1 MDDKF
6 HGYGRRIVNN
16 GDYWLSQMN
25 MGKPH
30 GHHIQFNFDNNRS
43 IGWDSSSEFAVGV
56 RWGRILGLEY
66 RRRTFLL

>member
-30 GHHIQFNFDNNRS
+30 GHHIQFNFDNS
-43 IGWDSSSEFAVGV
+43 VEV
-56 RWGRILGLEY
+56 
-66 RRRTFLL
+66 